1 MNEKKPKLNLGNL
14 DDILNRGK
22 EKSKTDV
29 EESSQKKTGLGGMID
44 SLDLIQK
51 KKNTKENDLKKTL
64 NNSEDLENIK
74 AEKKV

>member
-1 MNEKKPKLNLGNL
+1 LGNL

-51 KKNTKENDLKKTL
+51 KKIQRKM
-64 NNSEDLENIK
+64 I
-74 AEKKV
+74 